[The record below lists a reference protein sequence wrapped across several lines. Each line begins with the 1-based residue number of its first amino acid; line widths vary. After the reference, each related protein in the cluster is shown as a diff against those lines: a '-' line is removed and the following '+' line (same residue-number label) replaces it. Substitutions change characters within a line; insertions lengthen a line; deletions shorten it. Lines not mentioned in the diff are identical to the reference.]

1 MNSLKPSTKQSLSN
15 ITYITIFAVLVVIM
29 WGGMFLIVKNFPQHG
44 KEYNCGLAE
53 ISPDYPVEVK
63 NACRKL
69 RMIKE

>member
-15 ITYITIFAVLVVIM
+15 LAHIILLVVLVVIM
-29 WGGMFLIVKNFPQHG
+29 WGGMFLIVKNFPQEG

-53 ISPDYPVEVK
+53 ISPDYPIEVK
-63 NACRKL
+63 NACRKF

>member
-29 WGGMFLIVKNFPQHG
+29 WGGMFLIVKNFPQEG
-44 KEYNCGLAE
+44 KVYDCSLAE

-63 NACRKL
+63 IGCRKL